1 MTADASRPAAP
12 TRSTLSAR
20 VERIFDHASDT
31 RSLFLSQTNGKS
43 LRFVPG
49 QFISVSIPLGDETR
63 SRPYTIASSPIDS
76 GPFEICFNRVPGG
89 RGVRWLFERRVGDTL
104 DFAGPFG
111 TFTIDA
117 DPAPEVELG
126 FIAEGTA
133 IAPIRP
139 MLKRALAGSGRV
151 AGLSAGLAVGLA
163 KMHLIYAARDREHI
177 LYSSEL
183 DEFARTAPNFSYET
197 VITSPEKTYDR
208 LLELI
213 NARWILADSYRTRQF
228 YICGVGNGVIQLR
241 DLLRGSG
248 YERRAVHYERW

>member
-1 MTADASRPAAP
+1 MTADASRPGAP

-20 VERIFDHASDT
+20 VERIFDHNSDT
-31 RSLFLSQTNGKS
+31 RSLFLSPVTGKS

-63 SRPYTIASSPIDS
+63 SRPYTIASSPGDS

-89 RGVRWLFERRVGDTL
+89 RGVGWLFERRVGDTL

-139 MLKRALAGSGRV
+139 MLKRALAGSRGV
-151 AGLSAGLAVGLA
+151 AGLP
-163 KMHLIYAARDREHI
+163 KMHLIYAAQDRGHI

-183 DEFARTAPNFSYET
+183 DEFARMAPNFSYET

-208 LLELI
+208 LLELV
-213 NARWILADSYRTRQF
+213 NARWILADTYRTRQF
-228 YICGVGNGVIQLR
+228 YVSGIGNGVIQLR

>member
-1 MTADASRPAAP
+1 MTADAP
-12 TRSTLSAR
+12 TPKRSTLSAR

-31 RSLFLSQTNGKS
+31 RSLFLSPTTGKG

-49 QFISVSIPLGDETR
+49 QFISISIPLGDETR
-63 SRPYTIASSPIDS
+63 SRPYTIASSPGD

-89 RGVRWLFERRVGDTL
+89 RGVDWLFERRIGDPL

-111 TFTIDA
+111 TFTLDTNPS
-117 DPAPEVELG
+117 PASTEIG

-139 MLKRALAGSGRV
+139 MLKRALAGPSPR
-151 AGLSAGLAVGLA
+151 A
-163 KMHLIYAARDREHI
+163 KIHLIYAAQDREHI
-177 LYSSEL
+177 LYASEL
-183 DEFARTAPNFSYET
+183 DELARTATNFSYEP
-197 VITSPEKTYDR
+197 VIAPPENIYKR
-208 LLELI
+208 LRELI
-213 NARWILADSYRTRQF
+213 NARWIIADADRTRQF
-228 YICGVGNGVIQLR
+228 YICGVGDGVIQLR